1 MASTN
6 DLNLRFGA
14 LALQCDFIDAQQFA
28 CACASWV
35 KRDEGSLASVLAERG
50 WLTAAQRAHV
60 EQLLEAAQADE
71 SSSDVATLTLPG
83 PASPK
88 GSACLDFEIDLE
100 LDLDLDLDLDL
111 EFDDLVTLGGP
122 GSERAGD
129 GMPFVCDRIKLR
141 ELHSSGGIGEVWRA
155 FDEVLRRE
163 VALKRLKHDQAD
175 HADHRAHFLREAQ
188 ITGQLEHPGIVP
200 LYDYRCDDDGS
211 RCFYTMRFVQGRT
224 LSEVISAF
232 HQRRIET
239 GESLRS
245 AAFFQLLE
253 YFGSVCNT
261 IGFAHSKGIVHRD
274 LKGDNVVVGN
284 FGEVVVLDWG
294 LAKRL
299 DAPEPA
305 AAGDRAPSPAGPPSL
320 VSVTSTMPGE
330 RLGTPAYM
338 APEQALGLN
347 DRIDQ
352 RTDVYGL
359 AAILYEILTS
369 RPPFRGDDV
378 LSVMDAVAHE
388 PPSRPSK
395 WVADVPLTLER
406 ICLRGLDKS
415 MDARQ
420 QSVLELAAQ
429 VREWLSTLAGRDCA
443 RELV

>member
-1 MASTN
+1 MAATN

-28 CACASWV
+28 RACASWAT
-35 KRDEGSLASVLAERG
+35 RAQGSLASVLAERG
-50 WLTAAQRAHV
+50 WLTAAQRAHI
-60 EQLLEAAQADE
+60 EKLLEASLADGQQADA
-71 SSSDVATLTLPG
+71 ATLTLPG
-83 PASPK
+83 PAPVEAR
-88 GSACLDFEIDLE
+88 GSEELELDFDLE
-100 LDLDLDLDLDL
+100 LDLDLSFEDLTTLD
-111 EFDDLVTLGGP
+111 EAGGGDDRP
-122 GSERAGD
+122 SEAS
-129 GMPFVCDRIKLR
+129 MTVCERIKLTQ
-141 ELHSSGGIGEVWRA
+141 LHSSGGIGEVWRA
-155 FDEVLRRE
+155 FDEVLCRE
-163 VALKRLKHDQAD
+163 VALKRLRHDQASHPD
-175 HADHRAHFLREAQ
+175 HCAYFLREAQ

-200 LYDYRCDDDGS
+200 LYDYSCDQDGS

-232 HQRRIET
+232 HRRRVEL
-239 GESLRS
+239 GEPTLSGP
-245 AAFFQLLE
+245 FFQLLE
-253 YFGSVCNT
+253 HFGSVCNT
-261 IGFAHSKGIVHRD
+261 IAFAHSKGVVHRD
-274 LKGDNVVVGN
+274 LKGDNVIVGD

-294 LAKRL
+294 LAKRVGHADDL
-299 DAPEPA
+299 AR
-305 AAGDRAPSPAGPPSL
+305 GDRVAASCGARAPASL
-320 VSVTSTMPGE
+320 GAVTATMPGE

-347 DRIDQ
+347 DLIDQ

-395 WVADVPLTLER
+395 WVADVPLALER
-406 ICLRGLDKS
+406 ICMRGLEKS

-429 VREWLSTLAGRDCA
+429 VRNWLSELAGRQ
-443 RELV
+443 